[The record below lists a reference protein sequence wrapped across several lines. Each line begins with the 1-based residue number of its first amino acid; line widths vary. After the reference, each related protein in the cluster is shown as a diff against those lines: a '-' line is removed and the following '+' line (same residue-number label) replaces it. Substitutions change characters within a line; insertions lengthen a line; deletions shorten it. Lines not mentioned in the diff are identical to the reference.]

1 MKCHRCGEPM
11 TLFVVGDDYCTACK
25 REMRVREEQDARKV
39 IRFDRF
45 RVAKDLSPY
54 GGAA

>member
-1 MKCHRCGEPM
+1 MKCHRCGESM
-11 TLFVVGDDYCTACK
+11 TLYVVGDDYCPTCK

-39 IRFDRF
+39 VRFDRF
-45 RVAKDLSPY
+45 RVAKDLSPF